1 MKGESE
7 INYQLILEAARM
19 LKNNVNPRDI
29 AKQLHISNKDIGVAR
44 ELMNMSIIMFDDKG
58 EPYYTMSE
66 VELEPL
72 VRDLRRPKDK
82 RSLPPV
88 APASDMDVM
97 RLQREG
103 IAKTNVDS
111 TVEERISRKAVEM
124 TEATYRLGD
133 AVRMYFEDYCEYMG
147 LKPEDARPELVI
159 PEVFERAKRYDKLEK
174 EVQEL
179 RLLVNELQNMTD
191 PFFRLE
197 KSIDMLADFLYAR
210 LITKRALGVDIA
222 RTEVG
227 KFYATLIA
235 AYLTG
240 GVESEE
246 ENPTGG
252 VER

>member
-1 MKGESE
+1 
-7 INYQLILEAARM
+7 
-19 LKNNVNPRDI
+19 
-29 AKQLHISNKDIGVAR
+29 
-44 ELMNMSIIMFDDKG
+44 
-58 EPYYTMSE
+58 
-66 VELEPL
+66 
-72 VRDLRRPKDK
+72 
-82 RSLPPV
+82 
-88 APASDMDVM
+88 
-97 RLQREG
+97 
-103 IAKTNVDS
+103 
-111 TVEERISRKAVEM
+111 
-124 TEATYRLGD
+124 
-133 AVRMYFEDYCEYMG
+133 MG